1 MHAHVVV
8 VKNLKNAMV
17 KNWLNILNMKTIM
30 IGLVICMSCCSLM
43 AQGKVEIVADSQ
55 LYEVVKIRY
64 ERKKAADAKP
74 DTLQVQGYRV
84 QVFFSNDRKKAY
96 AMRDK
101 VIKLYPEYA
110 HEVYVVYQSPNYKVR
125 VGNFIKE
132 SGTKPLEMALA
143 KNFENVF
150 IVRDK
155 VRYIKNK
162 PKEPEE

>member
-1 MHAHVVV
+1 
-8 VKNLKNAMV
+8 
-17 KNWLNILNMKTIM
+17 MKQIVF
-30 IGLVICMSCCSLM
+30 IIFFSLSFIS
-43 AQGKVEIVADSQ
+43 AFSQGSVEIVADSM

-84 QVFFSNDRKKAY
+84 QVYFSNDRKKAY
-96 AMRDK
+96 AIRDK
-101 VIKLYPEYA
+101 AVKLYPEYSE
-110 HEVYVVYQSPNYKVR
+110 EVYVLYQSPNYKVR
-125 VGNFIKE
+125 VGNYIKE
-132 SGTKPLEMALA
+132 ADAKPLERLLA

-162 PKEPEE
+162 PKENED

>member
-1 MHAHVVV
+1 
-8 VKNLKNAMV
+8 MV
-17 KNWLNILNMKTIM
+17 KIWHNKKEDRSMKKLIMLGILCLSISS
-30 IGLVICMSCCSLM
+30 IF

-84 QVFFSNDRKKAY
+84 QVYFSNDRKKAY
-96 AMRDK
+96 AMKDK
-101 VIKLYPEYA
+101 VIKLHPEYSN
-110 HEVYVVYQSPNYKVR
+110 EVYVVYQSPNYKVR
-125 VGNFIKE
+125 VGNYIKE
-132 SGTKPLEMALA
+132 SEAKPLERLLA
-143 KNFENVF
+143 KSFENVF

-162 PKEPEE
+162 PKENED

>member
-1 MHAHVVV
+1 MLGV
-8 VKNLKNAMV
+8 L
-17 KNWLNILNMKTIM
+17 WLSISSIF
-30 IGLVICMSCCSLM
+30 

-84 QVFFSNDRKKAY
+84 QVYFSNDRKKAY
-96 AMRDK
+96 AMKDK
-101 VIKLYPEYA
+101 VIKLHPEYST
-110 HEVYVVYQSPNYKVR
+110 EVYVVYQSPNYKVR
-125 VGNFIKE
+125 VGNYIKE
-132 SGTKPLEMALA
+132 SEAKPLERLLA
-143 KNFENVF
+143 KSFENVF

-162 PKEPEE
+162 PKENED

>member
-1 MHAHVVV
+1 
-8 VKNLKNAMV
+8 
-17 KNWLNILNMKTIM
+17 MKR
-30 IGLVICMSCCSLM
+30 IGLIVFFSLFFIPSFS
-43 AQGKVEIVADSQ
+43 QGSVEIVADSQ

-84 QVFFSNDRKKAY
+84 QVYFSNDRKKAY

-101 VIKLYPEYA
+101 AIKLYPEHA
-110 HEVYVVYQSPNYKVR
+110 AEVYVVYQSPNYKVR

-132 SGTKPLEMALA
+132 ADAKALERMLA

-162 PKEPEE
+162 PKENED

>member
-1 MHAHVVV
+1 M
-8 VKNLKNAMV
+8 KKLIM
-17 KNWLNILNMKTIM
+17 LGILCLSISS
-30 IGLVICMSCCSLM
+30 IF

-84 QVFFSNDRKKAY
+84 QVYFSNDRKKAY
-96 AMRDK
+96 AMKDK
-101 VIKLYPEYA
+101 VIKLHPEYSN
-110 HEVYVVYQSPNYKVR
+110 EVYVVYQSPNYKVR
-125 VGNFIKE
+125 VGNYIKE
-132 SGTKPLEMALA
+132 SEAKPLERLLA
-143 KNFENVF
+143 KSFENVF

-162 PKEPEE
+162 PKENED

>member
-1 MHAHVVV
+1 M
-8 VKNLKNAMV
+8 KKLIM
-17 KNWLNILNMKTIM
+17 LGILCLSISS
-30 IGLVICMSCCSLM
+30 IF

-84 QVFFSNDRKKAY
+84 QLYFSNDRKKAY
-96 AMRDK
+96 AMKDK
-101 VIKLYPEYA
+101 VIKLHPEYSN
-110 HEVYVVYQSPNYKVR
+110 EVYVVYQSPNYKVR
-125 VGNFIKE
+125 VGNYIKE
-132 SGTKPLEMALA
+132 SEAKPLERLLA
-143 KNFENVF
+143 KSFENVF

-162 PKEPEE
+162 PKENED

>member
-1 MHAHVVV
+1 
-8 VKNLKNAMV
+8 
-17 KNWLNILNMKTIM
+17 MKR
-30 IGLVICMSCCSLM
+30 IGLIVFFSLIFIPSFS
-43 AQGKVEIVADSQ
+43 QGSVEIVADSQ

-74 DTLQVQGYRV
+74 DTLQVRGYRV

-96 AMRDK
+96 ARRDK
-101 VIKLYPEYA
+101 VIKLYPELTA
-110 HEVYVVYQSPNYKVR
+110 EVYVVYQSPNYKVR

-132 SGTKPLEMALA
+132 ADAKALERMLA

-162 PKEPEE
+162 PKENEE

>member
-1 MHAHVVV
+1 
-8 VKNLKNAMV
+8 
-17 KNWLNILNMKTIM
+17 MKRVSLIV
-30 IGLVICMSCCSLM
+30 LVSLYFIP
-43 AQGKVEIVADSQ
+43 AFSQGKLEIVADSM

-64 ERKKAADAKP
+64 ERKKAAEAKP
-74 DTLQVQGYRV
+74 DTLQVAGYRV
-84 QVFFSNDRKKAY
+84 QVFFSNEKKKAE

-110 HEVYVVYQSPNYKVR
+110 KEVYLPYQSPNYKVR

-132 SGTKPLEMALA
+132 ADAKALEKLLS

-162 PKEPEE
+162 PKEVED

>member
-1 MHAHVVV
+1 
-8 VKNLKNAMV
+8 
-17 KNWLNILNMKTIM
+17 MKRI
-30 IGLVICMSCCSLM
+30 IFVGLLGFWFLPSYS
-43 AQGKVEIVADSQ
+43 QGKVEIVADSQ

-96 AMRDK
+96 SMKEK
-101 VIKLYPEYA
+101 VIKLYPEYYNEA
-110 HEVYVVYQSPNYKVR
+110 YVVYQSPNYKVR

-132 SGTKPLEMALA
+132 ADAKPLERLLA
-143 KNFENVF
+143 KSFENVF

-162 PKEPEE
+162 LKENEE

>member
-1 MHAHVVV
+1 MKKV
-8 VKNLKNAMV
+8 
-17 KNWLNILNMKTIM
+17 IL
-30 IGLVICMSCCSLM
+30 LMSLCTSFFSTVG
-43 AQGKVEIVADSQ
+43 QGKVEIFTDSQ

-64 ERKKAADAKP
+64 ERKKAADAKL

-96 AMRDK
+96 SMKEK
-101 VIKLYPEYA
+101 VIKLYPEYYNEA
-110 HEVYVVYQSPNYKVR
+110 YVVYQSPNYKVR

-132 SGTKPLEMALA
+132 ADAKPLERLLA
-143 KNFENVF
+143 KSFENVF

-162 PKEPEE
+162 LKENEE

>member
-1 MHAHVVV
+1 M
-8 VKNLKNAMV
+8 KRI
-17 KNWLNILNMKTIM
+17 IL
-30 IGLVICMSCCSLM
+30 IGVLSIWVLPSFS
-43 AQGKVEIVADSQ
+43 QGKVEIVADSQ

-96 AMRDK
+96 AMKEK
-101 VIKLYPEYA
+101 VIKLHPEYYNEA
-110 HEVYVVYQSPNYKVR
+110 YIVYQSPNYKVR

-132 SGTKPLEMALA
+132 ADAKPLERLLA
-143 KNFENVF
+143 KSFENVF
-150 IVRDK
+150 VVRDK

-162 PKEPEE
+162 PKENEE